1 MGRLDLG
8 LKSQQQKQNP
18 TFLHQLEPVWTR
30 IFHHSISVTHNS
42 SLKIPYLF
50 GTITHFSSLSI
61 FHTICGPH
69 TCHWCNFFF
78 FILPKLIESSEKK
91 KKKTKQPTQ
100 EKKKKKKKRT
110 NNQCQPRKK
119 KIKRWSKVAAM
130 GPLCVFN
137 YHIAIEL

>member
-8 LKSQQQKQNP
+8 LKSQQQKQNT

-78 FILPKLIESSEKK
+78 YSTQTHWIQWKKK
-91 KKKTKQPTQ
+91 KKKTEQPTQ
-100 EKKKKKKKRT
+100 EKKNKKKKKEEQTT
-110 NNQCQPRKK
+110 NANREKKNQ
-119 KIKRWSKVAAM
+119 KVVKSYDC
-130 GPLCVFN
+130 GSPICV
-137 YHIAIEL
+137 